1 MKEKKV
7 FFFFWAARRSLTLEV
22 SKKNIF
28 GVGLKTKE
36 KKKKPKEKKKKEDRT
51 KKRRCSQQRLQLE
64 SGAAMMLR
72 TEERRGSP
80 AALVPS
86 LRLLCIHM
94 RGATKRGIPIVNQ
107 QHR

>member
-22 SKKNIF
+22 SKKIYLALD
-28 GVGLKTKE
+28 LKQKKRKRNQKKR
-36 KKKKPKEKKKKEDRT
+36 KKKRT
-51 KKRRCSQQRLQLE
+51 EQKRRCSQQRLQLE